1 MLTDLTLLTAP
12 VKFQELRNRAEE
24 LLRDYEN
31 SSAAFVKGKQN
42 REALVELGA
51 EYLRRSDLQVPKKVT
66 RAFGSSGSPDW
77 KYSEQYKTLI
87 ERIERLVREVED
99 ALRLLK
105 GRQPS
110 LRGVHQAVKPETKL
124 RRLAGV
130 LTTAER
136 YASTSGRRKKRKR
149 VPKRG
154 PSHEVE
160 SVRGELER
168 RMRHFPT
175 LTAIGVTAMLGFAS
189 IFIGLRLDLPMVIL
203 LTLAGTIIVVW
214 LTDELLRRG

>member
-1 MLTDLTLLTAP
+1 MLTDLTLLTDLAT
-12 VKFQELRNRAEE
+12 FRELRNRAEK
-24 LLRDYEN
+24 LLKDYEN

-42 REALVELGA
+42 REAFVELGA
-51 EYLRRSDLQVPKKVT
+51 EYLHRSDLRVPKKVT
-66 RAFGSSGSPDW
+66 RAFGSSGSLDW
-77 KYSEQYKTLI
+77 KYSEQYKNLT

-110 LRGVHQAVKPETKL
+110 LRSVHQAVKPETKL

-149 VPKRG
+149 VLKRG
-154 PSHEVE
+154 PSHEIQ
-160 SVRGELER
+160 SVGEELER
-168 RMRHFPT
+168 RMKHLPT
-175 LTAIGVTAMLGFAS
+175 LMGIGVTAMLGFAS
-189 IFIGLRLDLPMVIL
+189 IGIGLGLDLPLVIL
-203 LTLAGTIIVVW
+203 STMAGTIIVVW